1 MYDETTPER
10 KRRIGADRGRAAA
23 RVLSS
28 NREARRA
35 RRDRMARFRSALPV
49 STAVCTLVVTAAVAV
64 VSGGG
69 EAPAAQPPEGSV
81 TVVSPAGRTHIDT
94 VDHDGHAMI
103 DLGDLARLFPIELDE
118 DPRTGALSLVTGDA
132 VIILTPDQQLVSVD
146 GRLVSLRAAPR
157 RVRGRWLAPLDFL
170 DRALAPAHRGPLE
183 FRAQSRL
190 LIAGGLRVPRVAAH
204 YRTGAGGDQLRLEV
218 TPAAAHTIEERADRI
233 VVTFEA
239 DDLDLVRLPRLR
251 GDLAT
256 AFERTAGS
264 PGVAVHLG
272 GAFDSYGVS
281 SEPAPNGGA
290 TLVIE
295 LRGVRATAGA
305 APAPAPPPRPAAAP
319 ADPLPG
325 LSSGPAVRM
334 VAIDPGHGGAD
345 SGSRGPNGV
354 LEKDVTLGIAQRLR
368 AVLENR
374 LGLRVVLTR
383 ERDET
388 VDLDV
393 RAAIANSNEA
403 DLFISLHANASAR
416 PAATGA
422 EVFYLGIDEYG
433 AEAQELAERD
443 VQPIP
448 VVGGGSRRIDP
459 VLWETAQI
467 LYVERSARLA
477 SVVEAELR
485 QRVAMSPRPVQP
497 APFRVLVGA
506 NMPAVLVELGSLASP
521 EHERRL
527 AGERFRN
534 AVADALLAGIRRFGD
549 ELERGGPAAGLPPG
563 A

>member
-1 MYDETTPER
+1 MVYDETTPVR
-10 KRRIGADRGRAAA
+10 KRRLGTAPPPGCYHQSRGAP
-23 RVLSS
+23 
-28 NREARRA
+28 RA
-35 RRDRMARFRSALPV
+35 RRDRMARSRSALPV
-49 STAVCTLVVTAAVAV
+49 SIAACTLVVAAAGAAVP
-64 VSGGG
+64 GGG
-69 EAPAAQPPEGSV
+69 AAPAAQPPAAGV
-81 TVVSPAGRTHIDT
+81 TVVSPAGRSQIDT

-103 DLGDLARLFPIELDE
+103 ALGDLARLFPIELDE
-118 DPRTGALSLVTGDA
+118 DSRTGALSLVAGDA

-157 RVRGRWLAPLDFL
+157 RVGGRWLAPLDFL
-170 DRALAPAHRGPLE
+170 DRALAPAYPEPLE
-183 FRAQSRL
+183 FRSQSRL
-190 LIAGGLRVPRVAAH
+190 LIAGGLRVPRVAAR
-204 YRTGAGGDQLRLEV
+204 YLTGVGDDQLRLEV
-218 TPAAAHTIEERADRI
+218 TPATEHTIDERADRL

-256 AFERTAGS
+256 AFERTVGS
-264 PGVAVHLG
+264 PGVAVRFG
-272 GAFDSYGVS
+272 RAFDSYGVF
-281 SEPAPNGGA
+281 SEPARNGGA

-295 LRGVRATAGA
+295 LRGVRAAAGA
-305 APAPAPPPRPAAAP
+305 APAPTPPRPAPAP
-319 ADPLPG
+319 ADPLPDF
-325 LSSGPAVRM
+325 SRGPAVRM

-354 LEKDVTLGIAQRLR
+354 LEKDVTLGVAQRLR
-368 AVLENR
+368 SMLENR

-388 VDLDV
+388 VDLDT
-393 RAAIANSNEA
+393 RTAIANSNKA

-416 PAATGA
+416 PAATGT

-443 VQPIP
+443 VQPVP

-477 SVVEAELR
+477 GVVEAELR

-549 ELERGGPAAGLPPG
+549 ELERGGPASGLPPG

>member
-1 MYDETTPER
+1 MMYDETTPGR
-10 KRRIGADRGRAAA
+10 KRRIGTAPPPGCYHPSRGAP
-23 RVLSS
+23 
-28 NREARRA
+28 RA
-35 RRDRMARFRSALPV
+35 RRDRMARSRSALPV
-49 STAVCTLVVTAAVAV
+49 SIAVCTLVVAAVVAAV
-64 VSGGG
+64 PGGG
-69 EAPAAQPPEGSV
+69 AAPAAQPPPPGV
-81 TVVSPAGRTHIDT
+81 TVVSPAGRTQVDT

-103 DLGDLARLFPIELDE
+103 ALGDLARLFPLELDE
-118 DPRTGALSLVTGDA
+118 DPRTGALSLVAGDA

-157 RVRGRWLAPLDFL
+157 RVRGGWLVPLDFL
-170 DRALAPAHRGPLE
+170 DRALAPAYPEPLE

-190 LIAGGLRVPRVAAH
+190 LIAGGLRVPRVAAR
-204 YRTGAGGDQLRLEV
+204 YGTSAGGDQLRLEV
-218 TPAAAHTIEERADRI
+218 TPAAEHTIEERADRL

-256 AFERTAGS
+256 AFERTAGR

-272 GAFDSYGVS
+272 RAFDSYRVA
-281 SEPAPNGGA
+281 SEPAPGGA

-295 LRGVRATAGA
+295 LRGARAAAA
-305 APAPAPPPRPAAAP
+305 APAPAPPRPAAAP
-319 ADPLPG
+319 ADPLPDF
-325 LSSGPAVRM
+325 SRGPAVRM

-354 LEKDVTLGIAQRLR
+354 LEKDVTLGVARRLR
-368 AVLENR
+368 SVLENR

-388 VDLDV
+388 VDLDA
-393 RAAIANSNEA
+393 RAAIANNNKA

-477 SVVEAELR
+477 GVVEAELR

>member
-1 MYDETTPER
+1 
-10 KRRIGADRGRAAA
+10 
-23 RVLSS
+23 
-28 NREARRA
+28 
-35 RRDRMARFRSALPV
+35 MARSRSALPV
-49 STAVCTLVVTAAVAV
+49 SIAVRTLVAAAAVAAV
-64 VSGGG
+64 PEGSG
-69 EAPAAQPPEGSV
+69 APAAQPPAAGV
-81 TVVSPAGRTHIDT
+81 TVVSPAGRTRIDT

-118 DPRTGALSLVTGDA
+118 DPRTGALSLVAGDA

-170 DRALAPAHRGPLE
+170 DRALAPAYGEPLE

-190 LIAGGLRVPRVAAH
+190 LIAGGLRVPAVAAR

-218 TPAAAHTIEERADRI
+218 TPAAAHTLEERADRL

-239 DDLDLVRLPRLR
+239 DDLDLVRLPQLR

-272 GAFDSYGVS
+272 SAFDSYGVA

-295 LRGVRATAGA
+295 LRGVRAAAAA
-305 APAPAPPPRPAAAP
+305 APAPAPPRPAPAP
-319 ADPLPG
+319 ADPLPDF
-325 LSSGPAVRM
+325 SSGPAVRM

-354 LEKDVTLGIAQRLR
+354 LEKDVTLGVAQRLR
-368 AVLENR
+368 SVIEDR

-383 ERDET
+383 ERDAT
-388 VDLDV
+388 VDLDA
-393 RAAIANSNEA
+393 RAAIANSNKA

-416 PAATGA
+416 PAAAGA

-477 SVVEAELR
+477 GVVEAELR
-485 QRVAMSPRPVQP
+485 RRVAMSPRPVQP

-527 AGERFRN
+527 ASERFRD

-549 ELERGGPAAGLPPG
+549 EIERGGPAAGLPPG